1 MGRITSAATCS
12 LNMWYAILTC
22 LFLRVES
29 GSPTDDQQHTMS
41 HMNHHLL
48 YSTSEIQ
55 IIGVLQQRGCL
66 VGVPDSLA
74 IRRSSVCVPI
84 YLYRSNSLLS
94 QYPTPESNL
103 DGVPPGPLRIF
114 TRCLCQAWPL
124 DFSLYR
130 ALTMRV
136 FQPVM
141 LCSTPLIITLVNSRP
156 HVVHNF
162 SQVNAHRY
170 VFLMSPTFISYPL
183 ASAMSISSLALTC
196 EHTSQSA
203 LNVPSGDPSTQ
214 SGT

>member
-1 MGRITSAATCS
+1 VWNGLANITYPKCSVGPISSTLFNISATLLPVPTLMGRITSAATCS

-114 TRCLCQAWPL
+114 TRCLCQA
-124 DFSLYR
+124 
-130 ALTMRV
+130 
-136 FQPVM
+136 
-141 LCSTPLIITLVNSRP
+141 
-156 HVVHNF
+156 
-162 SQVNAHRY
+162 
-170 VFLMSPTFISYPL
+170 
-183 ASAMSISSLALTC
+183 
-196 EHTSQSA
+196 
-203 LNVPSGDPSTQ
+203 
-214 SGT
+214 